1 MSTKDKMVYK
11 IGVVGPTRVGKT
23 SLITSIL
30 KDSQKLLAGTP
41 LSIRPHGTP
50 TEKRLMKHAD
60 ELSGSLRAGEFNP
73 GTLKG
78 TEETFT
84 FELELT
90 PGDADIGIL
99 LELLDYPGGWL
110 NPGSRPEGRKDEW
123 LRCVNWLKESSVIL
137 IPVDASVLME
147 ATERRHK
154 IAAPAILM
162 ANQVA
167 QVAREWAKERNR
179 RYNEP
184 ALMLICPLK
193 CESYFTDNG
202 GQRYA
207 APKLL
212 EEVRHVYA
220 EMIEAV
226 RDEAKKVDITI
237 IYAPVDTIGCVDIV
251 SADWKENENASG
263 GFEFSADYRVRHPK
277 RQSVIGAD
285 NVLVSLCKHLVEA
298 KRQVETENA
307 KRINEEAEIIAIDA
321 EIKLTEAQKTAS
333 SARRKILEAK
343 LAKEYADE
351 YSGIFNSIAN
361 WFTGEGDKRND
372 IARHKNE
379 DAIKISDEAGKMS
392 SLAEHKRKEAIKAA
406 EEVNFIKEQISAL
419 NAQIEQIAEK
429 KLSERVK
436 VL

>member
-1 MSTKDKMVYK
+1 MSTKEQMIYK

-41 LSIRPHGTP
+41 LSMRSHGTP

-60 ELSGSLRAGEFNP
+60 ELAGSLRAGEFNP
-73 GTLKG
+73 GALKG

-90 PGDADIGIL
+90 SSDADVGIL

-123 LRCVNWLKESSVIL
+123 IRCKNWLKESSVIL

-154 IAAPAILM
+154 AAAPAILM

-167 QVAREWAKERNR
+167 QVAREWAKERNH

-202 GQRYA
+202 GERYA

-237 IYAPVDTIGCVDIV
+237 IYAPVDTIGCVDII
-251 SADWKENENASG
+251 SADWEVNDNASG
-263 GFEFSADYRVRHPK
+263 GFEFSADYRVRFPK
-277 RQSVIGAD
+277 RQNVMGAN
-285 NVLVSLCKHLVEA
+285 NVLVSLCKHLVGARQQVEAEEA
-298 KRQVETENA
+298 KIRGS
-307 KRINEEAEIIAIDA
+307 EAN
-321 EIKLTEAQKTAS
+321 L
-333 SARRKILEAK
+333 
-343 LAKEYADE
+343 ADE
-351 YSGIFNSIAN
+351 YS
-361 WFTGEGDKRND
+361 KRNEGFFANIWYQLNGERKQRENAAVD
-372 IARHKNE
+372 KNREARIA
-379 DAIKISDEAGKMS
+379 D
-392 SLAEHKRKEAIKAA
+392 
-406 EEVNFIKEQISAL
+406 
-419 NAQIEQIAEK
+419 
-429 KLSERVK
+429 ERVGSLNK
-436 VL
+436 VIGELAKSEFGPRVHEI